1 MRSDFIAPSLGFSVH
16 AYAADP
22 PPFGRYIGILGC
34 ELVASFAMGLC
45 SALCPS
51 LLNYVAL
58 DWRMKLN
65 RRHDLFQREA
75 PLKSILNGPRGNS
88 YLLGYLCRPNYG
100 AIDIDHKR
108 PMSGFLLLLP
118 RRPFEVIRGVW
129 PVIVN
134 TINGMVRSR
143 LLANIGNEKPEV
155 VPSITDSYTSAS
167 VPMEMG
173 GIWLVATRKHVAPSV
188 IEWVSFLDHSTT
200 LERNTTIVKEAC

>member
-1 MRSDFIAPSLGFSVH
+1 MRSDLIAPSLGFRVQ
-16 AYAADP
+16 ANTAAPTASLVDVGIV
-22 PPFGRYIGILGC
+22 GR

-65 RRHDLFQREA
+65 RRHDLFQRES
-75 PLKSILNGPRGNS
+75 PLKSILNGPRSNS
-88 YLLGYLCRPNYG
+88 YLLGDICRPHFG
-100 AIDIDHKR
+100 PVDINLKR

-118 RRPFEVIRGVW
+118 RRPFEVVRGVW

-143 LLANIGNEKPEV
+143 FLANIGNENPEV

-167 VPMEMG
+167 VPMEVG
-173 GIWLVATRKHVAPSV
+173 GIWLVATSHHVAPSM
-188 IEWVSFLDHSTT
+188 IEGVRFLDHSKSVAA
-200 LERNTTIVKEAC
+200 NTVSVKEAS